1 MRTVRVWRLRQK
13 VLFVVVGGIVVG
25 LLGGFIFG
33 LAIGDATGQLG
44 FDTLFVGVL
53 LSPLMMLGIGFLV
66 WAIGVIGQ
74 LKVGRQKT
82 GDRGS
87 RLTR

>member
-13 VLFVVVGGIVVG
+13 VLFIVVGGLVVG

-33 LAIGDATGQLG
+33 LAIGDVTGQLG

-53 LSPLMMLGIGFLV
+53 LSPLMMLGIGSLV
-66 WAIGVIGQ
+66 WAIGVIGR
-74 LKVGRQKT
+74 LKVGRQGT
-82 GDRGS
+82 HANRG
-87 RLTR
+87 